1 MPKID
6 TSATASRKTIAFK
19 FGKYLNMNEFLIV
32 RAKVWKTSM
41 DTLPALSTPVHVRDG
56 KILALGDEALRGRDG
71 VTRLDLD
78 GRVLIPGLIDSH
90 VHLELDPA
98 LLTPAQQLAVPESTL
113 LGAMETRARE
123 MLFAGILTARDCGG
137 GRHREHALR
146 EQIARGEKLGPR
158 LLCCG
163 QPITTPGGHC
173 DFWGGAVST
182 PLEIDQMIDLQ
193 VEAGSDW
200 IKVMATGG
208 VFTPKSRAR
217 DSQFDLSRL
226 VRIVESAGRAGR
238 AVAAHCHGTQGI
250 ADALRAGVRTIEH
263 ASFAGAD
270 GFGTLLDESLVS
282 EMARSELWVSPTV
295 NAGWGRRMTKA
306 DDAKSGGTKLGGAKP
321 GGEPSEFFERMSA
334 CLRLQRDHGVRFIA
348 STDAGIPGV
357 RHSDLALG
365 LMAFERYAG
374 LRPVD
379 VLRAATSEAA
389 TALGIADQTGRIE
402 PGLSADFLV
411 LESDPL
417 IDLEVLRDPEI
428 VVFRGQLFDREARRV
443 DASSPS

>member
-1 MPKID
+1 
-6 TSATASRKTIAFK
+6 
-19 FGKYLNMNEFLIV
+19 MNEFLILGARVWETNQDLLAPLSSPV
-32 RAKVWKTSM
+32 R
-41 DTLPALSTPVHVRDG
+41 VRDG
-56 KILALGDEALRGRDG
+56 RFLATGDEALQGGSD
-71 VTRLDLD
+71 TPSIDLE
-78 GRVLIPGLIDSH
+78 GRVLVPGLIDAH

-98 LLTPAQQLAVPESTL
+98 LHTPAQQLAVPE
-113 LGAMETRARE
+113 ETALQAAQNRAQE

-137 GRHREHALR
+137 GKHREHRLR
-146 EQIARGEKLGPR
+146 EEINRGERLGPR

-182 PLEIDQMIDLQ
+182 PLEIDQMVGLQ

-208 VFTPKSRAR
+208 VFTPNSRAR
-217 DSQFDLSRL
+217 ESQFDLSRL
-226 VRIVESAGRAGR
+226 NRIVDVAGRAGR
-238 AVAAHCHGTQGI
+238 SVAAHCHGTQGI
-250 ADALRAGVRTIEH
+250 ADATRAGVRTIEH
-263 ASFAGAD
+263 ASFAGKD
-270 GFGTLLDESLVS
+270 GFGTLIDESLMK
-282 EMARSELWVSPTV
+282 EMARAEVWVSPTV
-295 NAGWGRRMTKA
+295 NSGWGRRLVN
-306 DDAKSGGTKLGGAKP
+306 DRD
-321 GGEPSEFFERMSA
+321 EPTEFFKRMST

-365 LMAFERYAG
+365 LSAFERYAG

-379 VLRAATSEAA
+379 VLRSATSEAA
-389 TALGIADQTGRIE
+389 EALGIAQETGRIE

-417 IDLEVLRDPEI
+417 NDLAALRDPEI
-428 VVFRGQLFDREARRV
+428 VVFRGRIFDRKARGREAESDR
-443 DASSPS
+443 

>member
-6 TSATASRKTIAFK
+6 TSATASRKTIELK
-19 FGKYLNMNEFLIV
+19 VGKCLKMNEFLII
-32 RAKVWKTSM
+32 RAKVWKTSEE
-41 DTLPALSTPVHVRDG
+41 TVGPLSSPVRVRDG
-56 KILALGDEALRGRDG
+56 KILALGEEALRGRDG
-71 VTRLDLD
+71 VPSFDLD

-98 LLTPAQQLAVPESTL
+98 LQTPAQQLAVPESTL
-113 LGAMETRARE
+113 LRAMETRARE

-146 EQIARGEKLGPR
+146 EQISRGERLGPR

-163 QPITTPGGHC
+163 QPLTTPGGHC

-182 PLEIDQMIDLQ
+182 PLEIDRMIEMQ

-226 VRIVESAGRAGR
+226 VRIVESAQRAGR
-238 AVAAHCHGTQGI
+238 SVAAHCHGTQGI
-250 ADALRAGVRTIEH
+250 ADALRSGVRTIEH
-263 ASFAGAD
+263 ASFAGPD
-270 GFGTLLDESLVS
+270 GFGTLLDESLIS
-282 EMARSELWVSPTV
+282 EMARSDLWVSPTV
-295 NAGWGRRMTKA
+295 NAGWGRRITN
-306 DDAKSGGTKLGGAKP
+306 DQ
-321 GGEPSEFFERMSA
+321 GEPSEFFKRMSA
-334 CLRLQRDHGVRFIA
+334 CLQRQRDKGVRFIA

-357 RHSDLALG
+357 RHADLALG
-365 LMAFERYAG
+365 LLAFERYAG

-379 VLRAATSEAA
+379 VLRAATCEAA

-417 IDLEVLRDPEI
+417 VDLSVLRDPEI
-428 VVFRGQLFDREARRV
+428 VVFRGKWFDREARSLA
-443 DASSPS
+443 ASAPS